1 MQPSVRQSAG
11 DGSTGGKAGKIAK
24 RAGIAAFLFFFAKGI
39 VWLVIAFAAVE
50 GCR

>member
-1 MQPSVRQSAG
+1 MQSENEEPAARF
-11 DGSTGGKAGKIAK
+11 STGGATAKIAK
-24 RAGIAAFLFFFAKGI
+24 RASIAAFLFFLGKGI